1 MPRQGSNVLVRFC
14 SGGEAGS
21 QGKAPITKIP
31 LSESVSWLPKPVYA
45 SPADI
50 DHETRVTTL
59 ENGLRV
65 ASEPKFGNFCTV
77 GVAIDS
83 GSRFEVAF
91 PSGISHFLEKLAY
104 RNSQNMTREK
114 IMGTFEK
121 LGGICD
127 CQSSRDTLIYAT
139 SVEARGMPEAVKILS
154 EVILR
159 PKLEQEEITDARM
172 AVTFDLE
179 DLQLRPEKDVLLTEM
194 IHAAAF
200 RDNTLGLPKICPLEN
215 ITKIDRSTL
224 FTYLKHHHT
233 PKRMVL
239 AGVGVEHDALVEY
252 AQKYFVEIPPIW
264 ETDQSLVNVH
274 RIAVDQSVAQYTGG
288 LVKEEADLSD
298 VSIGPNPLP
307 ELAHLVIGLESV
319 GHQHKDFVSHCV
331 LNMMMG
337 GGGSFSAGGPGKG
350 MYTRLYTNVLN
361 RFHWIHN
368 ATAYN
373 HSYEDAGLFCI
384 HASAHPSHLGDLTQI
399 ITRELT
405 AMNGRMSKEELE
417 RAKVQLQSMLL
428 MNLESRP
435 VVFED
440 IARQVLATGKRLQPQ
455 HFIDLIKKVT
465 DDDIMKIAG
474 KMLRSRPSVA
484 ALGTLKRLPRLPDI
498 NGALLS
504 GNGTIS
510 SLRII
515 SGQPKCVV
523 PHATLVDLVL
533 FLRGTLATGLIIK
546 YSK

>member
-1 MPRQGSNVLVRFC
+1 MFSSRVTRSVLRRGSNAVVRFC
-14 SGGEAGS
+14 SGESGS
-21 QGKAPITKIP
+21 HGKAPITKVP
-31 LSESVSWLPKPVYA
+31 LSEAVPWIPKAIYA
-45 SPADI
+45 SPSDI
-50 DHETRVTTL
+50 VHETKVTTL

-83 GSRFEVAF
+83 GSRFEVAL

-104 RNSQNMTREK
+104 GNTQHMTREA

-139 SVEARGMPEAVKILS
+139 SVEARGMAEAVRILS

-159 PKLEQEEITDARM
+159 PQLQQEEIIDAQM
-172 AVTFDLE
+172 SVTFDLE

-194 IHAAAF
+194 IHAAGF
-200 RDNTLGLPKICPLEN
+200 RDNTLGLPKICPPEN

-233 PKRMVL
+233 PKRMVV
-239 AGVGVEHDALVEY
+239 AGVGVEHEALVEF
-252 AQKYFVEIPPIW
+252 AQKYFVEMPPIW
-264 ETDQSLVNVH
+264 ETDPTLSNTHKLSIDH
-274 RIAVDQSVAQYTGG
+274 SVAQYTGG
-288 LVKEEADLSD
+288 LIKEEADLSD

-307 ELAHLVIGLESV
+307 ELAHIVIGLESV
-319 GHQHKDFVSHCV
+319 GHQHKDFVTHCV

-361 RFHWIHN
+361 RYHWIHN

-373 HSYEDAGLFCI
+373 HAYEDAGLFCI
-384 HASAHPSHLGDLTQI
+384 HASAHPSHLADLTQI
-399 ITRELT
+399 ITRELS

-455 HFIDLIKKVT
+455 HFMDLIRRVT
-465 DDDIMKIAG
+465 DDDVMKIAG

-484 ALGTLKRLPRLPDI
+484 ALGTLKRLPRLADI

-504 GNGTIS
+504 GN
-510 SLRII
+510 R
-515 SGQPKCVV
+515 
-523 PHATLVDLVL
+523 
-533 FLRGTLATGLIIK
+533 LIK
-546 YSK
+546 PLSKFAFFQ